1 MSRSSRATYLLAA
14 LVVSCP
20 GMALAEPPAVAPSQ
34 EQVESARAPFHEAR
48 ELHRQGKLNEAVARI
63 LDAYHL
69 ASTPVIACEA
79 GKLLVEAGR
88 LVEGRDI
95 LQEVPALPVS
105 PRETEA
111 GRAARRE
118 AAMLAQQLATRV
130 AEVEIA
136 GTPVGVDLLLD
147 GKPMPLVDAAAR
159 QPADP
164 GAHTLVVRSDG
175 QVCRSIAMTLA
186 EGDTRTINLH
196 DIALPCSSAPA
207 AADTSAPPEAA
218 SDGSFAQHA
227 APSSPAAAVPDG
239 ERTRGSEPST
249 GSAWRL
255 AGAGLAAAGAVTIG
269 IGLYVMLH
277 AKGDYDSV
285 SSACPPRGCSVDAF
299 ESRQKAHDSAN
310 TATVVM
316 TVGAAAVA
324 GGGVL
329 WFVLGRSRRAAD
341 ASSPRVGVGIASVS
355 LLVPVQ

>member
-1 MSRSSRATYLLAA
+1 MSRWSRATCLLAA
-14 LVVSCP
+14 LVLSCP
-20 GMALAEPPAVAPSQ
+20 GVALAEPTALAPSQ

-79 GKLLVEAGR
+79 GRLLVEAGR

-95 LQEVPALPVS
+95 LRGVPALPVS

-130 AEVEIA
+130 AEVEVA

-147 GKPMPLVDAAAR
+147 GKPMALVDAAGR
-159 QPADP
+159 QAADP

-186 EGDTRTINLH
+186 EGETRTIDLR
-196 DIALPCSSAPA
+196 DMPFSCSSAPA
-207 AADTSAPPEAA
+207 AADASVPPEAA
-218 SDGSFAQHA
+218 TDGSSAQHA
-227 APSSPAAAVPDG
+227 GSAPPAAAVPG
-239 ERTRGSEPST
+239 EERMRGSKPAT

-255 AGAGLAAAGAVTIG
+255 GGAGLAAAGAVTIG
-269 IGLYVMLH
+269 IGLYEMFH
-277 AKGDYDSV
+277 AKRDYDSV
-285 SSACPPRGCSVDAF
+285 TCPPRGCSVDAY
-299 ESRQKAHDSAN
+299 EVRQGAHDRAN

-329 WFVLGRSRRAAD
+329 WFVLGRSRSAD
-341 ASSPRVGVGIASVS
+341 VGSPRVGVGISGVS
-355 LLVPVQ
+355 LLVPIP